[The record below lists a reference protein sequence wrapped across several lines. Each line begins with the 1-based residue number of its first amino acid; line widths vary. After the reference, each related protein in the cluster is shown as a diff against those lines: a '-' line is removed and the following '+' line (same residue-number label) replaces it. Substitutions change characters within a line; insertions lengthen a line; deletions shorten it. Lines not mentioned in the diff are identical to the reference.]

1 VNLNDLAEQLFLH
14 YKKQIPLEDLQL
26 SCQVIHDYLFDR
38 LSSGQAVSVGHFG
51 TWNPV
56 LQKPSLV
63 AGGRYMSR
71 FQVVFTYSK
80 SLSGMSKR
88 KRVELAEKS
97 G

>member
-1 VNLNDLAEQLFLH
+1 
-14 YKKQIPLEDLQL
+14 
-26 SCQVIHDYLFDR
+26 
-38 LSSGQAVSVGHFG
+38 VGHFG